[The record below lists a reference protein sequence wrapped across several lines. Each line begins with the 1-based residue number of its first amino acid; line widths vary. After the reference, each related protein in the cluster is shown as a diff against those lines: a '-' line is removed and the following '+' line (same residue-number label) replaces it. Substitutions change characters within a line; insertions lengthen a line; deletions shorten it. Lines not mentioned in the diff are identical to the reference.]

1 MISFVLDIKETLKNF
16 HEETDEGLT
25 SILHIIQA
33 SQDGNVDSFLFHLE
47 HEISNRKHLLSKP
60 DQNGWNVMHFA
71 AKGGNLRI
79 FQTFKSED
87 LNLCQKTHDQMT
99 VLHIASLYGHFDLCR
114 YILENR
120 DFQSILE
127 TKSVSGKNACHYAAE
142 AGSVSIFKLLAIKCI
157 DPKATTN
164 NGQNTFHIACIYNQ
178 FEMCEYISKHY
189 HDLISAECKE
199 GWNATLY
206 AAKNGNTKILK
217 FLQKENVSFEHK
229 SESSRNALH
238 IACDNGHFEASKY
251 LSDTFPYLLN
261 AGDSQGRYAFHFA
274 ARSGC
279 VEILKDLELKTD
291 VTRATSS
298 GMNILHMACLHDHV
312 GMCRYI
318 LNKYPDLNLKFSEKH
333 WTTAHF
339 VAGEG
344 NSMGNEIEIFEML
357 LNAKKPV
364 DFRELTRKNNS
375 VLTMAIKCNK
385 YDFAEFLFERYRSL
399 LDIPNANNPM
409 ETGNEDPSMRELLKR
424 HLEC

>member
-1 MISFVLDIKETLKNF
+1 MENF

-47 HEISNRKHLLSKP
+47 HEIGNRKHLLSKT
-60 DQNGWNVMHFA
+60 DQNGWNIMHYA

-99 VLHIASLYGHFDLCR
+99 VLHIASRYGHFDLCK

-127 TKSVSGKNACHYAAE
+127 TNSVSGKNACHYAAE
-142 AGSVSIFKLLAIKCI
+142 AGSVSIFKLLATKCI

-164 NGQNTFHIACIYNQ
+164 NGQNAFHIACIYNQ

-189 HDLISAECKE
+189 HDLISADCKE

-217 FLQKENVSFEHK
+217 FLQKENISFEHK

-238 IACDNGHFEASKY
+238 IACDKGHIEASKY
-251 LSDTFPYLLN
+251 LSDTFPFLLN
-261 AGDSQGRYAFHFA
+261 AADSQGRYAFHFA

-279 VEILKDLELKTD
+279 IEILKYLEINSD
-291 VTRATSS
+291 VTRATNS

-312 GMCRYI
+312 EMCRYI
-318 LNKYPDLNLKFSEKH
+318 LDKYPDLNLKFSEKH

-344 NSMGNEIEIFEML
+344 NSKGNEIEIFEML

-364 DFRELTRKNNS
+364 DFHELTRKNNS

-385 YDFAEFLFERYRSL
+385 YDFAEFLFEKYRSL
-399 LDIPNANNPM
+399 LNIPNANNPM
-409 ETGNEDPSMRELLKR
+409 ETGNEDPNMRELLKR
-424 HLEC
+424 HLTF